1 MIPYFQVHI
10 GYNDIGK
17 VQQLIELQV
26 KKMNQDW
33 FRSRLAELR
42 TQNDLS
48 ARDLS
53 LSLGQSAGY
62 INKIENRKAMPSMD
76 MFFVICDYL
85 KITPKDYFDEGLE
98 HPHLMEEA
106 IDELRKLNP
115 EQLRHLIALMKDVN
129 HSNTTKGK

>member
-1 MIPYFQVHI
+1 MS
-10 GYNDIGK
+10 
-17 VQQLIELQV
+17 E
-26 KKMNQDW
+26 KMNQDW

-42 TQNDLS
+42 TQRDLS

-85 KITPKDYFDEGLE
+85 RITPRDYFDEDLE
-98 HPHLMEEA
+98 QPYLLDEA
-106 IDELRKLNP
+106 TVELKKLNQ
-115 EQLRHLIALMKDVN
+115 EQLRHLIAVMKDLN
-129 HSNTTKGK
+129 HTNTTKGK